1 MRSTIPGHTAPVA
14 SSRGETF
21 GTVVPEVPVSQG
33 PHRDSGRQWY
43 REPTTADRAAAIRGD
58 WRTMTTESTIAPP
71 GTEPPFCWHRM
82 TVEEVLSATDTD
94 PTTGLA
100 SEDVEAARAA
110 GGANKLPEPPRRPR
124 TLMFLAQFNDVMIW
138 LLLAAAAISAWGGD
152 MIDAVVIGVILLI
165 NAGLGYAQEV
175 RAEAAIEGLKQ
186 MAAPQATVMRDA
198 VKQLLP
204 AREIVVGDVLVLAAG
219 DIVPADLRLIEAPD
233 LEVDESALT
242 GESAGVAKHVG
253 PILGDYT
260 GIGDRAN
267 MAHLGST
274 VQRGRGVG
282 VVVATGARTE
292 MGRVAAVAGAP
303 NPTTPLQAELKRV
316 GGVIAAVVVL
326 ASAGVFISG
335 WLAGRPLDFMF
346 LAAVSLAVSAVPEAL
361 TAVVTIGLGVGVRR
375 MAAQKAIVRRLHSV
389 ETLGATDVIATDKT
403 GTLTRNRMAVVVLHT
418 VSGRVRSSGLDADA
432 PSWARDI
439 MRAAVLANDAEVQ
452 GGHTVGDPTE
462 TALVEIAQAA
472 GIEKV
477 ELEKDLP
484 RVGEVGFTSDRKM
497 MTTLHR
503 DGAGFVAYVKGA
515 PEVVLE
521 RCAIGPAEKSQTL
534 QAVVDLASDGLRTLA
549 VAERRFDA
557 APADLEAEESGLTL
571 LGIVGLID
579 PPRAEVPAAIRTAQD
594 AGIRVVMV
602 TGDHEVTARA
612 IAHEVGLPDTGAVLG
627 GRDIDR
633 MSDEELAG
641 VLDTTTVIARVDPLH
656 KMRVVEALRSQGH
669 VVAVTGDGVNDAPAL
684 KTADVGVAM
693 GISGTEVAK
702 DASDMVLADDNF
714 ATIVAAVR
722 EGRVVFDNLTKSVH
736 FLLSANV
743 SQVMLMFL
751 VTVVGMPVPLYPV
764 HLLWTNL
771 MTDSL
776 PALALGVDP
785 EEAGIMRRRPRGP
798 KESLVAR
805 PAVLKMLGRGTVLML
820 GTASVFLGVLL
831 ERGVPLLSAG
841 DPQYARSVLFAQ
853 TATFTALV
861 LQKLLFSLTFR
872 SRTSSILSTES
883 VKNPLLLWAIAA
895 GAVLQLAV
903 VYVPGAGAIFR
914 TVPLG
919 LSEWAVM
926 IPAMVLPVLLIDIQ
940 KVIAGRR
947 ASR

>member
-1 MRSTIPGHTAPVA
+1 
-14 SSRGETF
+14 
-21 GTVVPEVPVSQG
+21 
-33 PHRDSGRQWY
+33 
-43 REPTTADRAAAIRGD
+43 
-58 WRTMTTESTIAPP
+58 MTTESTMSASVIDAP
-71 GTEPPFCWHRM
+71 CWYRM
-82 TVEEVLSATDTD
+82 TPEEVLIATGTD
-94 PTTGLA
+94 PATGLA
-100 SEDVEAARAA
+100 SEDVAAARAS
-110 GGANKLPEPPRRPR
+110 GGANQLPEPPRRPR
-124 TLMFLAQFNDVMIW
+124 ILIYLAQFNDVMIW

-152 MIDAVVIGVILLI
+152 TIDAVVIGVILLI

-175 RAEAAIEGLKQ
+175 RAEAAIEGLKK
-186 MAAPQATVMRDA
+186 MSAPRATVIRDG

-204 AREIVVGDVLVLAAG
+204 AREIVTGDILVLAAG

-242 GESAGVAKHVG
+242 GESTGVAKHIE
-253 PILGDYT
+253 PIASDYT

-267 MAHLGST
+267 MTYLGST
-274 VQRGRGVG
+274 VQRGRGIG
-282 VVVATGARTE
+282 VVVATGLRTE

-303 NPTTPLQAELKRV
+303 NPTTPLQVELKRV
-316 GGVIAAVVVL
+316 GGVIAIAVVL
-326 ASAGVFISG
+326 ASAGVFVSG

-375 MAAQKAIVRRLHSV
+375 MAARNAIVRRLHSV

-403 GTLTRNRMAVVVLHT
+403 GTLTRNRMAVVVLHS
-418 VSGRVRSSGLDADA
+418 VSGRVQSSGLDADA
-432 PSWARDI
+432 PDWAREV

-472 GIEKV
+472 GIEKADM
-477 ELEKDLP
+477 EKRLP

-503 DGAGFVAYVKGA
+503 DGAGFVAYTKGA

-521 RCAIGPAEKSQTL
+521 RCSIGAAEKAQTL
-534 QAVVDLASDGLRTLA
+534 QAVVDLAADGLRTLA
-549 VAERRFDA
+549 VAQRRFDTV
-557 APADLEAEESGLTL
+557 PADLEGAESGLTL

-612 IAHEVGLPDTGAVLG
+612 IAHEVGLPDTGAALG

-633 MSDEELAG
+633 MSDDELAD
-641 VLDTTTVIARVDPLH
+641 VLKTTTVIARVDPLH

-743 SQVMLMFL
+743 SQVLLMFL
-751 VTVVGMPVPLYPV
+751 VTVAGMPVPLFPV

-798 KESLVAR
+798 KDSLVAR

-820 GTASVFLGVLL
+820 GTVSVFLGVLL

-861 LQKLLFSLTFR
+861 LQKLFFSLTFR
-872 SRTSSILSTES
+872 SRSRSLLSTES

-895 GAVLQLAV
+895 GATLQLAV

-926 IPAMVLPVLLIDIQ
+926 LPAMILPVLLIDLQ

-947 ASR
+947 TDRR